1 MKNANVE
8 KKYEVNLVKKE
19 LWYNPLS
26 VDIGDN
32 SYELDKIY
40 FYDKNGIVY
49 VNSKSWFGNNS
60 FNVFLR
66 TSKEIKRKTKI
77 DFSKEIPFIV
87 RAKDDYDKRYDLYL
101 PISDFDLQISYRKT
115 QATIMEDVKFYDE
128 INQLCVFSYC
138 VKFLNNK
145 LFDINNEYQEHLKKI
160 DNLNLTSKK
169 VFLAEL
175 EIIQD
180 LAKQYYEENQNIK
193 NYTVEDYLKGQKEIN
208 KNNNLM

>member
-49 VNSKSWFGNNS
+49 VNSKSWFSNNS

-77 DFSKEIPFIV
+77 DFSKEIPFII

-101 PISDFDLQISYRKT
+101 PIKDFDLQISYRKT

-128 INQLCVFSYC
+128 LNQLCVFSYC

-160 DNLNLTSKK
+160 DNLNLTSQK

-193 NYTVEDYLKGQKEIN
+193 NYTVEDYLKEIN
-208 KNNNLM
+208 EN